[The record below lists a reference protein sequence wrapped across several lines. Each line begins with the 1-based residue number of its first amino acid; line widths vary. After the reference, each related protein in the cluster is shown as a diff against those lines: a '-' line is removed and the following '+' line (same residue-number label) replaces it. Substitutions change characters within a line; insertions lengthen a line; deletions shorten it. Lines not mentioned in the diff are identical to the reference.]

1 MMKKIGKK
9 MSSPK
14 AVIVLFVLSAALLLF
29 SGINVTGAVL
39 NRQSETFTAKVSM
52 NEIGISLQE
61 NGTTVAQRD
70 YNSKTADGSWIGT
83 TSGTLLSDM
92 LAGGENLV
100 PGKAYEEKLC
110 VYNSGSINEFVRV
123 SIRRYWLD
131 KNNKKMTKLTP
142 DMISLSLE
150 GTSLDEADSFGGWV
164 KDPSSTTDERIILYY
179 TSLLAPKTAT
189 SLFAD
194 EITISNEVAKKVHQE
209 KEGNVI
215 TTIYDYDGVQFCLE
229 VTADAVQENNAEDAI
244 KSAWGCDVTVS
255 GTSLSLK

>member
-1 MMKKIGKK
+1 
-9 MSSPK
+9 
-14 AVIVLFVLSAALLLF
+14 
-29 SGINVTGAVL
+29 
-39 NRQSETFTAKVSM
+39 
-52 NEIGISLQE
+52 
-61 NGTTVAQRD
+61 
-70 YNSKTADGSWIGT
+70 
-83 TSGTLLSDM
+83 
-92 LAGGENLV
+92 
-100 PGKAYEEKLC
+100 
-110 VYNSGSINEFVRV
+110 
-123 SIRRYWLD
+123 
-131 KNNKKMTKLTP
+131 MTKLTP

-189 SLFAD
+189 GLFAD